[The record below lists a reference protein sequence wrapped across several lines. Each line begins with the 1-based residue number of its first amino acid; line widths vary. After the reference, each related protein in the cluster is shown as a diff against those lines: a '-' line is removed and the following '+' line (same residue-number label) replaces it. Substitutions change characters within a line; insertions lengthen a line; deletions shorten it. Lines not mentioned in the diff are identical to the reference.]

1 MAFESGSLSFRIFAL
16 PQPLTE
22 QSIERFAEHAV
33 PPLHFTIT
41 ENTHQ
46 GWVTGRHLLDRN
58 INADSA
64 MISGC
69 LRLTL
74 MKAERKIPPALL
86 RAECKMEELA
96 EMQAKGTNYL
106 RRNERSAIKKQ
117 VIERLLPEM
126 PPVLTGIDWTALPD
140 SQYLYATAMTDKQ
153 LDAFALHFRNATG
166 MHPETLTP
174 ETLAVMIAGKDC
186 RDLAPVSF
194 SPEMDDHAAELRIGR
209 DFLTWLWFFAE
220 ACGGCIETDDGAA
233 TVLVEGPL
241 IFAFEGE
248 GAHETVLRK
257 GQPTISAEAK
267 TSLLAGKKL
276 KSAKVTIALHDQ
288 EWKFTLDADTFAFRS
303 VSLPKG
309 EEVIG
314 PEERFLDR
322 FHAIERLRNTITAFY
337 KRFLDERTDEQE
349 WLAVRKTIHQWVQDR
364 RTRT

>member
-1 MAFESGSLSFRIFAL
+1 MAFESGSLSFRVFVL
-16 PQPLTE
+16 PKKLPE
-22 QSIERFAEHAV
+22 NVIDRFAEHAV
-33 PPLHFTIT
+33 PPLHFTLT

-58 INADSA
+58 INEDSA
-64 MISGC
+64 MVAGC
-69 LRLTL
+69 VRLTL
-74 MKAERKIPPALL
+74 MKAERTIPPALL
-86 RAECKMEELA
+86 RAECRMEELA
-96 EMQAKGTNYL
+96 DMQARGVTYL
-106 RRNERSAIKKQ
+106 RRDERSAIKKQ
-117 VIERLLPEM
+117 VTERLLPDM

-153 LDAFALHFRNATG
+153 LDAFSLHFRNAIG
-166 MHPETLTP
+166 IHPEPLTP

-220 ACGGCIETDDGAA
+220 ACGGLIETDEGAA
-233 TVLVEGPL
+233 TILVEGPL
-241 IFAFEGE
+241 TFAFEGE

-267 TSLLAGKKL
+267 TALMAGKKL
-276 KSAKVTIALHDQ
+276 KSAKVTIALNEQ
-288 EWKFTLDADTFAFRS
+288 EWKLTLDADSFALRS

-314 PEERFLDR
+314 PEEKFLDR
-322 FHAIERLRNTITAFY
+322 FHAIERLRTTLTAFY
-337 KRFLDERTDEQE
+337 KRFLAERTDEKE
-349 WLAVRKTIHQWVQDR
+349 WLAIHKTIHQWVQDR

>member
-1 MAFESGSLSFRIFAL
+1 MSFESGSLSFRIFHL
-16 PQPLTE
+16 PSELTADA
-22 QSIERFAEHAV
+22 IERFARHAV
-33 PPLHFTIT
+33 PPLTFTLA
-41 ENTHQ
+41 ENTLQ

-58 INADSA
+58 ITPDSA

-74 MKAERKIPPALL
+74 MKAERTIPPALL

-96 EMQAKGTNYL
+96 ELQAKGVAYL

-117 VIERLLPEM
+117 VIERLLPQM

-140 SQYLYATAMTDKQ
+140 SRYLYATALSDKQ
-153 LDAFALHFRNATG
+153 LDAFCLHFRNTTG
-166 MHPETLTP
+166 LHPEALTP
-174 ETLAVMIAGKDC
+174 ETLAAMLAGRDC
-186 RDLAPVSF
+186 RNLTPVSF
-194 SPEMDDHAAELRIGR
+194 SPEMEDSTAELHIGR

-220 ACGGCIETDDGAA
+220 ACGGQIDVDGEAA
-233 TVLVEGPL
+233 TILVEGPL
-241 IFAFEGE
+241 TFAFEGA

-267 TSLLAGKKL
+267 TALLAGKKL
-276 KSAKVTIALHDQ
+276 RSAKLTIVMHDQ
-288 EWKFTLDADTFAFRS
+288 EWKLTLDADSFAYRS
-303 VSLPKG
+303 VALPKG

-322 FHAIERLRNTITAFY
+322 FHAIERLRGIMTAFY
-337 KRFLDERTDEQE
+337 QQFLDERLNETE
-349 WLAVRKTIHQWVQDR
+349 WLALRRTIHQWVAER